1 MAYQANDLFQLQTE
15 LVEAKVDIAVGKA
28 SDRIIDR
35 ISDRIENLTIEV
47 HKLNNRLAAVETK
60 LGNRLAAVEVKLGMR
75 NETRD
80 ELRNRFIEYTF
91 KAGWLILA
99 AVVSGVFL
107 YLHHT

>member
-35 ISDRIENLTIEV
+35 IETLRTEV
-47 HKLNNRLAAVETK
+47 HDLNNRFAAVETK
-60 LGNRLAAVEVKLGMR
+60 LGMR
-75 NETRD
+75 ND
-80 ELRNRFIEYTF
+80 LKDKFQNRFIEYSF
-91 KAGWLILA
+91 RAGWLLLA

-107 YLHHT
+107 YLHHP